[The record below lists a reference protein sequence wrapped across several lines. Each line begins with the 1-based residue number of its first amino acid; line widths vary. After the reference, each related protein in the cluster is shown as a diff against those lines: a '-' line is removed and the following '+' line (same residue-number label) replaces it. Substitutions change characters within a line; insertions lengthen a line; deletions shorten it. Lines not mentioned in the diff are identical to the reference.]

1 MGRLEGRRALVTGG
15 TSGIGAAIVRR
26 FVAEGAQVVFTGR
39 SRERG
44 AAVAGETG
52 AAMVLADV
60 RSPDDI
66 RRSVDEAAGRLGGLD
81 VAVLNAGVLAD
92 APLSATDDETWDGVI
107 DTNLIAPYRYA
118 VATMPLLE
126 ASGSGSM
133 VLTASDAGVWGE
145 TPIGAYSVSKR
156 GLIMLTRML
165 AVEAGPRGVRVNA
178 VDPGDCEPG
187 MVTTVD
193 GRDQL
198 PDTSTWIRPPLGT
211 LVNADDVAAAV
222 AFLASDDA
230 RTVTGADL
238 LIDGGMR
245 AAARANSVWLEQRA

>member
-1 MGRLEGRRALVTGG
+1 MGGLEGRRALVTGG

-26 FVAEGAQVVFTGR
+26 FAREGARVVFTGR
-39 SRERG
+39 SRGRG
-44 AAVAGETG
+44 EDVARDTG
-52 AAMVLADV
+52 AVLVVADV
-60 RSPDDI
+60 RDADDI
-66 RRSVDEAAGRLGGLD
+66 RRSVEEAVGVLGGLD

-92 APLSATDDETWDGVI
+92 APLSETDDATWDGI
-107 DTNLIAPYRYA
+107 IETNLVAPFRYA
-118 VATMPLLE
+118 RATLPLLE
-126 ASGSGSM
+126 ESGGSM

-145 TPIGAYSVSKR
+145 TAIGAYSVSKR

-187 MVTTVD
+187 MVTTVG
-193 GRDQL
+193 GRDEL
-198 PDTSTWIRPPLGT
+198 PDTGTWIRPPLGT

-222 AFLASDDA
+222 AFLASPDA
-230 RTVTGADL
+230 RTITGADV

-245 AAARANSVWLEQRA
+245 AAVRANTVWLERVS

>member
-1 MGRLEGRRALVTGG
+1 MGGLEGRRALVTGG

-26 FVAEGAQVVFTGR
+26 FVHEGARVVFTGR

-44 AAVAGETG
+44 DAVARDTSAGL
-52 AAMVLADV
+52 VVADV
-60 RSPDDI
+60 RDRDDI
-66 RRSVDEAAGRLGGLD
+66 KRSVDDAVAMLGGLD

-92 APLSATDDETWDGVI
+92 APLSATDDATWDGVI
-107 DTNLIAPYRYA
+107 ATNLVAPFRYA
-118 VATMPLLE
+118 CATMPLLE
-126 ASGSGSM
+126 QSRGSM

-145 TPIGAYSVSKR
+145 TAIGAYSVSKR

-187 MVTTVD
+187 MVTTVG
-193 GRDQL
+193 GRDDL
-198 PDTSTWIRPPLGT
+198 PDTETWIRPPLGT

-222 AFLASDDA
+222 AFLASQDA
-230 RTVTGADL
+230 RTITGADL

-245 AAARANSVWLEQRA
+245 AAVRANTVWLERVS